1 MPKRTA
7 TGHLTKEA
15 VQEIDL
21 TIFPVQT
28 QYSKVCGKAI
38 AYQYDRPDGFGPAR
52 FTPGIDETY
61 VDGISLTYGSPR
73 KHIWSFAAVLHN
85 IKSSHTCP
93 CMDPVVNFEGVIPA
107 FVGDNYFCETGVH
120 DGAATTARLYPNDP
134 LFDAKGCKEPE
145 TCCARGGPWF
155 CVDLS
160 QPTSEDIEMRI
171 CTNENNLEDVL
182 LESVEIYIQ

>member
-1 MPKRTA
+1 MNHTF
-7 TGHLTKEA
+7 TKEA

-93 CMDPVVNFEGVIPA
+93 CMDPVVNFEGIQVK
-107 FVGDNYFCETGVH
+107 
-120 DGAATTARLYPNDP
+120 
-134 LFDAKGCKEPE
+134 DAKRRK
-145 TCCARGGPWF
+145 
-155 CVDLS
+155 
-160 QPTSEDIEMRI
+160 Q
-171 CTNENNLEDVL
+171 
-182 LESVEIYIQ
+182 